1 MPACLL
7 RLQGCPP
14 PEFDQVFRGVCA
26 RQNGVRGYRA
36 VAGRRWGLAAQVLRS
51 LYLLESVLP
60 LSEPPDLNTIVKTPG
75 LKLSL
80 PRKLRIGLDVMS
92 GIAHLHEHEII
103 HRDIKTENVLVD
115 ADWRCVVADYGFARR
130 KAAANMTICG
140 TDEFMAPEL
149 LFGED
154 YDEKAVS
161 D

>member
-1 MPACLL
+1 
-7 RLQGCPP
+7 
-14 PEFDQVFRGVCA
+14 
-26 RQNGVRGYRA
+26 
-36 VAGRRWGLAAQVLRS
+36 
-51 LYLLESVLP
+51 
-60 LSEPPDLNTIVKTPG
+60 
-75 LKLSL
+75 
-80 PRKLRIGLDVMS
+80 LDVMS

>member
-1 MPACLL
+1 
-7 RLQGCPP
+7 
-14 PEFDQVFRGVCA
+14 
-26 RQNGVRGYRA
+26 
-36 VAGRRWGLAAQVLRS
+36 
-51 LYLLESVLP
+51 LESVLP